1 MKKDMVEYCEAI
13 KETARQKGA
22 DNDENL
28 DPKKLMNRIRHLEAE
43 NFMLKKELDE
53 LRSK

>member
-1 MKKDMVEYCEAI
+1 MKDMVEYCEAI

-22 DNDENL
+22 DNDANL

-43 NFMLKKELDE
+43 NYTLRKRIEELE
-53 LRSK
+53 NV